1 MRTSPTEPESLPAR
15 AAAGGII
22 LTLRVTPKASANA
35 VAGVEARSEGLVL
48 KVSVRAVPDKGEA
61 NDAVV
66 AVLAKWLSLPK
77 ASLKVVAGGKSRS
90 KQVFLAGEPQALM
103 ARLAARLI
111 SGGAD
116 G

>member
-1 MRTSPTEPESLPAR
+1 LRTSPAEPGNLPAR
-15 AAAGGII
+15 AAPGGII
-22 LTLRVTPKASANA
+22 LALRVTPKASANA
-35 VAGVEARSEGLVL
+35 VAGVEARSEGPVL
-48 KVSVRAVPDKGEA
+48 KVTVRAVPDKGEA

-90 KQVFLAGEPQALM
+90 KQIFLAGEPEALM
-103 ARLAARLI
+103 ARLTARL
-111 SGGAD
+111 SPGGAD

>member
-1 MRTSPTEPESLPAR
+1 LRPSSAKPQSLPAR
-15 AAAGGII
+15 AAPGGII
-22 LTLRVTPKASANA
+22 LGLRVTPKASADA

-48 KVSVRAVPDKGEA
+48 KVTVRAVPDKGEA

-66 AVLAKWLSLPK
+66 AVLAKWLSAPK

-90 KQVFLAGEPQALM
+90 KQVFLAGEPEALM
-103 ARLAARLI
+103 ARLAARLD

>member
-1 MRTSPTEPESLPAR
+1 MRISPAAPGSLPAR
-15 AAAGGII
+15 AAPGGII
-22 LTLRVTPKASANA
+22 LALRVTPKSAADA
-35 VAGVEARSEGLVL
+35 VAGLEARSDGLVL
-48 KVSVRAVPDKGEA
+48 KVTVRALPDKGEA

-66 AVLAKWLSLPK
+66 AVLAKWLSAPK

-103 ARLAARLI
+103 ARLAARLFP
-111 SGGAD
+111 GGAD